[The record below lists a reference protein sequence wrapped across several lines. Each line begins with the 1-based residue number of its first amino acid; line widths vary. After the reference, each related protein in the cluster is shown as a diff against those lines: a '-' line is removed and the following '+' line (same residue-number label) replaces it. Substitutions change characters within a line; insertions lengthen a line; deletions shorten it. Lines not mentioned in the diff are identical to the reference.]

1 MTIAVYIFAGSLIVL
16 VGRILTRQYRAHS
29 DCCIPMS
36 RFEVLK
42 AHEQEMTMQGKR
54 YSTP

>member
-16 VGRILTRQYRAHS
+16 VGRILTRQNRAHS

-36 RFEVLK
+36 RFEALK